1 MGYREQQ
8 YDSIIVSKSKKQ
20 FQLGSMIN
28 DAFEHDSKRLT
39 FTFARYKFVSK
50 MLAGRKVVLEIG
62 CGDGFASKIVSDVVR
77 ELHLTDFDPLFVT
90 ETKKFYQGQPHV
102 TVFQHDF
109 TEGPISAKYD
119 GIFALDVLEHIP
131 PNNERD
137 FLQNICRSLVKHGV
151 CILGLPSLESQVYA
165 SEKSKQG
172 HVNCK
177 SGEDLA
183 GLLKNFFNNVFI
195 FSMNDEVIHTGFSP
209 MAHYLLAL
217 CVSPINDY
225 CE

>member
-1 MGYREQQ
+1 MGYREHQ

-28 DAFEHDSKRLT
+28 DAFEHDSKRIT

-50 MLAGRKVVLEIG
+50 MLMGRKKVLEIG
-62 CGDGFASKIVSDVVR
+62 CGDGFASKIVSDVVG

-90 ETKKFYQGQPHV
+90 ETKKFYESQPHV

-131 PNNERD
+131 PIDERD

-165 SEKSKQG
+165 SEKSKLG

-177 SGEDLA
+177 SGEELA

-217 CVSPINDY
+217 CVAPINDY
-225 CE
+225 RE